1 MQVDTFSDTI
11 LVGSI
16 FNRGVCNLFSAEMQK
31 LFDNE
36 QKESVIIMLKKKM
49 SVEDIMEI
57 LKVTREYVLQVAQE
71 NNL

>member
-1 MQVDTFSDTI
+1 
-11 LVGSI
+11 
-16 FNRGVCNLFSAEMQK
+16 MQK

-57 LKVTREYVLQVAQE
+57 LKVTKEYVYQVANE
-71 NNL
+71 NHLHVNEV